1 VIKVNLLESITDRS
15 VGVAFVEDKVS
26 STRTQTFLLGLT
38 VMALLVLGVGYEYV
52 STSRQY
58 DAAVKELD
66 NQKRIN
72 DRMMAVKKEQA
83 ELEKK
88 IADIN
93 LRVQAIQKLRAS
105 QQGPT
110 AVLEEIKARFD
121 SVPGLYLKSIEQKD
135 TELIVKGESPNEAA
149 VTRFG
154 QSMEFS
160 SGLFTNLNI
169 ETSRETAQVS
179 KSGPT
184 AAAAAALD
192 PNAPPPEVVAFTI
205 KCTYARN
212 KDEQQPATAPPAN
225 QVAKK

>member
-26 STRTQTFLLGLT
+26 STRTQTFLLALT
-38 VMALLVLGVGYEYV
+38 VVALLVLGVGYEYV
-52 STSRQY
+52 SANRQHE
-58 DAAVKELD
+58 AAVQELD

-72 DRMMAVKKEQA
+72 DRMNAVKKEQA
-83 ELEKK
+83 DLEKK

-105 QQGPT
+105 QQGPS
-110 AVLEEIKARFD
+110 AVLEEIKGRIDA
-121 SVPGLYLKSIEQKD
+121 VPGLYLVSVEQKES
-135 TELIVKGESPNEAA
+135 ELVIKGESPNEAA

-160 SGLFTNLNI
+160 SGMFSNLNI
-169 ETSRETAQVS
+169 ETARETMKNV
-179 KSGPT
+179 KDISGAPVT
-184 AAAAAALD
+184 VD
-192 PNAPPPEVVAFTI
+192 PKVPLPEVVTFTI
-205 KCTYARN
+205 KCSYA
-212 KDEQQPATAPPAN
+212 KGGQQQTANPAPTN